1 MMFIPRFHGFSDVV
15 AWGHHLH
22 LPLRSRNRESRA
34 PRGKKHTANNKNSRR
49 RWHEFRHRDQM
60 RPWRGRTSS
69 QRLPRPL
76 LSRPVSFFVS
86 AGLPQRTS
94 FIARGPKNI
103 DDLGFC
109 VNCTQSLV
117 DHSSPP
123 SCCDCPTNRR
133 QHWITL
139 ALACR

>member
-69 QRLPRPL
+69 PPATRLPTPPKTP
-76 LSRPVSFFVS
+76 PVTPCIF
-86 AGLPQRTS
+86 
-94 FIARGPKNI
+94 
-103 DDLGFC
+103 FC
-109 VNCTQSLV
+109 VGGTPAAPIIHRARSQKYRRSRILRRLYTIV
-117 DHSSPP
+117 GRPQQPP
-123 SCCDCPTNRR
+123 FLLRLP
-133 QHWITL
+133 HE
-139 ALACR
+139 